1 MMDDWR
7 MFLIHL
13 AYALEILIAY
23 IMFVFALPRKKK
35 FPLRAAAGFS
45 VFFAAVLFVP
55 EELFGIYLYI
65 SLNTVCVLAVI
76 ILGTKFLFK
85 ISWKVAA
92 FCGIGVALLQHMA
105 FQMSRLL
112 MTLFIQT
119 TYPSAEMAM
128 PFLGPNSYRL
138 CYFGGYIAV
147 YLFCYFYYL
156 RKNRQFQT
164 AELKSWQLLVL
175 VGVAL
180 LIVYI
185 MAEFANQSA
194 QKSLLVYIVP
204 TLISCFA
211 LLNVLF
217 ITNNNQ
223 ILKAEEETT
232 RRLLAEEQKHYETML
247 SSIETINRKCHDL
260 KYQVAALRDAP
271 DDQRQALAG
280 ELQRD
285 INIYE
290 NLAQTGNAALDNTLS
305 EKCLVCESK
314 QIRFTSHLDGA
325 ALSFMDAVDI
335 YALFGNAIDNAIE
348 CVSKYQEPSKR
359 IISLRSHRQGNIIKV
374 HIENTCTEPV
384 LWKNDLP
391 QTSKHD
397 RENHGYG
404 VRSMRYIVQKYGG
417 HLRFSQNLE
426 EGMFYT
432 DILFPLK

>member
-1 MMDDWR
+1 MDDRR

-55 EELFGIYLYI
+55 EELFGLYLYI

-85 ISWKVAA
+85 VSWKVAI
-92 FCGIGVALLQHMA
+92 FCGIGVALVQHMA

-138 CYFGGYIAV
+138 CYFGGYIAA

-204 TLISCFA
+204 TLICCFA

-232 RRLLAEEQKHYETML
+232 RRLLADVVLHFVCFVWCFETLLGM
-247 SSIETINRKCHDL
+247 CFVFVG
-260 KYQVAALRDAP
+260 QVAALRDAP

-314 QIRFTSHLDGA
+314 QIRFTCNVDGA

-348 CVSKYQEPSKR
+348 CVSKYHEPAKR
-359 IISLRSHRQGNIIKV
+359 SILLRSHRQGNIIKI
-374 HIENTCTEPV
+374 HIENICTEQL
-384 LWKNDLP
+384 LWESDLP

>member
-1 MMDDWR
+1 MDDLR
-7 MFLIHL
+7 MFLIHA
-13 AYALEILIAY
+13 AYALEISIAY

-85 ISWKVAA
+85 ISWKVAI
-92 FCGIGVALLQHMA
+92 FCGIGVALVQHMA

-119 TYPSAEMAM
+119 AYPSAEMAM

-156 RKNRQFQT
+156 RKNRQFRT
-164 AELKSWQLLVL
+164 VELKSWQLLVL

-185 MAEFANQSA
+185 MAEFANNNE
-194 QKSLLVYIVP
+194 QKGLLVYIVP
-204 TLISCFA
+204 TLICCFA

-247 SSIETINRKCHDL
+247 SGIETINRKCHDL

-271 DDQRQALAG
+271 DEERHVLAG

-290 NLAQTGNAALDNTLS
+290 NLVQTGNAALDNTLS

-314 QIRFTSHLDGA
+314 QIRLTCNVDGA

-335 YALFGNAIDNAIE
+335 YALFGNAVDNAIE
-348 CVSKYQEPSKR
+348 CVSKYHEPAKR
-359 IISLRSHRQGNIIKV
+359 SILLRSHRQGNILKI
-374 HIENTCTEPV
+374 HMENVCTEPL
-384 LWKNDLP
+384 LWESDLP

-417 HLRFSQNLE
+417 HLRFSQNLQASL
-426 EGMFYT
+426 FNT